1 MNYLFL
7 KSDCDLLYK
16 SACLPY
22 KTFEI
27 LPPPRAL
34 YWHYF
39 RKSLTT
45 GFWAWNLFIGIP
57 TSALPP
63 LPFFSQFRFPSKRK
77 GPHGKCCEL
86 DRFLPGHSPA
96 HEASFPTGRVHTRLS
111 AVWADK
117 ARWRIYPAVGP
128 TPGRGWHS
136 KQTNKRKQ
144 HKTKQKNSC
153 LGLSIARSFSN
164 HDTTFSYCS
173 RCILLWTSHFIMHE
187 AKKD

>member
-1 MNYLFL
+1 MNIRYILDAANIQHQPQMNYLFFFF

-16 SACLPY
+16 SACLLY

-27 LPPPRAL
+27 LPPPHAL

-39 RKSLTT
+39 SKSLTT
-45 GFWAWNLFIGIP
+45 GFWAWNSFIGIP

-63 LPFFSQFRFPSKRK
+63 LPFFNQFRFRSKWK

-117 ARWRIYPAVGP
+117 AHWRIYPAVGP
-128 TPGRGWHS
+128 MPGRGWHS
-136 KQTNKRKQ
+136 KQTNKKRK
-144 HKTKQKNSC
+144 HSKQN
-153 LGLSIARSFSN
+153 
-164 HDTTFSYCS
+164 
-173 RCILLWTSHFIMHE
+173 
-187 AKKD
+187 KKQLFGSEHSKIF